1 MRRRLKPQWRH
12 SPRVGGRSKRKPR
25 LLVPGLPRRCLERP
39 GIKVPWTPRYYLK
52 AQITQG
58 ADRDSSLL
66 AKRTCPHCHA
76 RWPHGKRVDSTMVI
90 ALAPPKTAA
99 KKRSSRA
106 NARPKPRPASRESA
120 ITPAGLAPFPHCFQ
134 LESREG
140 SAPTRRGERRAGT
153 GPRRDGL
160 RGAS

>member
-66 AKRTCPHCHA
+66 AKRHLPALPCPMASRKTCRLDNGHCA
-76 RWPHGKRVDSTMVI
+76 GAAKNSGEEKVI
-90 ALAPPKTAA
+90 ASQRKTKTKACEQG
-99 KKRSSRA
+99 KCDNSR
-106 NARPKPRPASRESA
+106 RPGA
-120 ITPAGLAPFPHCFQ
+120 ISTL
-134 LESREG
+134 L
-140 SAPTRRGERRAGT
+140 PT
-153 GPRRDGL
+153 
-160 RGAS
+160 